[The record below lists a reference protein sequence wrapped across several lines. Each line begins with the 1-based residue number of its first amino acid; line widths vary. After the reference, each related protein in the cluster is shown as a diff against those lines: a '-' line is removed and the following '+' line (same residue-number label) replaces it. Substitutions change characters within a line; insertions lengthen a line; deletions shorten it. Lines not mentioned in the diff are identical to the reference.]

1 MKHIFII
8 ASALLLSLASK
19 KVYSMSYVNNQKALA
34 YCTSEKIGLESMVS
48 IGELVRGTPKEVQ
61 AFIGSQGKRLG
72 VDTVGLSTVE
82 KVQDRM
88 GQTFYMSNSVTG
100 YSVSIRCEWSS
111 KIVY

>member
-1 MKHIFII
+1 MKHFII
-8 ASALLLSLASK
+8 ASALLLSLAPK
-19 KVYSMSYVNNQKALA
+19 KAYSVSYVNNQKALA

-48 IGELVRGTPKEVQ
+48 IGELVRGTPKEVK

-82 KVQDRM
+82 KIQDRM